1 MSFDSSK
8 PPSIHANHST
18 INNDPQRTQK
28 QTTKHKKNF
37 HCNSSLMLGMMDGKL
52 GIKNV
57 KFVGLRWFL
66 KLGDD
71 GDGLGRDVI
80 EDLSG

>member
-1 MSFDSSK
+1 MKITPQSSI
-8 PPSIHANHST
+8 IHKEPKNKQQST
-18 INNDPQRTQK
+18 
-28 QTTKHKKNF
+28 KKNF

-52 GIKNV
+52 RFNKG
-57 KFVGLRWFL
+57 KFVGLWWVL

-80 EDLSG
+80 KDLNG

>member
-1 MSFDSSK
+1 
-8 PPSIHANHST
+8 
-18 INNDPQRTQK
+18 
-28 QTTKHKKNF
+28 
-37 HCNSSLMLGMMDGKL
+37 MLGMMDGKL
-52 GIKNV
+52 GINKG
-57 KFVGLRWFL
+57 KFVGFSWVL